1 MNMRRFFF
9 HLFLATAAAVAQP
22 RPEFD
27 VATVRLSPPDIR
39 ESYLP
44 TLDLQPGATLRIAGR
59 RLDEIIML
67 AYNVGVKQ
75 LQGPQWL
82 LEPTTDPS
90 IVTRFDIQA
99 KIPASAKKDDIPLM
113 LQKLLED
120 RFKLK
125 VHREQK
131 VTQVYSI
138 EVSKSGHR
146 LKAAVPNEFGSG
158 CRRIV
163 QQSEDYTAAA
173 DCYGMTM
180 NQFAQ
185 QLQSLGPA
193 YFREGP
199 IVDNTGLTGTY
210 DLRLEWRTLAEI
222 EAGMPGATLP
232 QAVEKLGLT
241 LNKKRETAE
250 MLVIDNCEKLPS
262 EN

>member
-1 MNMRRFFF
+1 MRFPQLYSL
-9 HLFLATAAAVAQP
+9 LFLTSSFVLAQA
-22 RPEFD
+22 RPEFE
-27 VATVRLSPPDIR
+27 VATVRISPQDIR

-44 TLDLQPGATLRIAGR
+44 TLDLQPGATLRISGR

-90 IVTRFDIQA
+90 VVTRFEIQA

-113 LQKLLED
+113 LQRLLED

-125 VHREQK
+125 VHREEK
-131 VTQVYSI
+131 STQVYALEI
-138 EVSKSGHR
+138 AKGGHK
-146 LKAAVPNEFGSG
+146 LKAAVPTEFGSG
-158 CRRIV
+158 CRRVV
-163 QQSEDYTAAA
+163 QGGEDYTAAA
-173 DCYGMTM
+173 DCYSVTAT
-180 NQFAQ
+180 QFVQ

-199 IVDNTGLTGTY
+199 IVDKTGLTGTY
-210 DLRLEWRTLAEI
+210 DLRLEWRLLAEI
-222 EAGMPGATLP
+222 EAGATGQTLP

-241 LNKKRETAE
+241 LNKKRESAE
-250 MLVIDNCEKLPS
+250 MLIIDNCEKLPS

>member
-1 MNMRRFFF
+1 
-9 HLFLATAAAVAQP
+9 
-22 RPEFD
+22 
-27 VATVRLSPPDIR
+27 
-39 ESYLP
+39 
-44 TLDLQPGATLRIAGR
+44 
-59 RLDEIIML
+59 
-67 AYNVGVKQ
+67 

-90 IVTRFDIQA
+90 VVTRFDITA
-99 KIPASAKKDDIPLM
+99 KIPANAKKDEIPLM

-131 VTQVYSI
+131 ATQVYAL
-138 EVSKSGHR
+138 EVAKGGHK
-146 LKAAVPNEFGSG
+146 LKTAVPTEFGSG
-158 CRRIV
+158 CRRVV
-163 QQSEDYTAAA
+163 QGGEDYTAAA
-173 DCYGMTM
+173 DCYSVTM
-180 NQFAQ
+180 QQFAQ

-199 IVDNTGLTGTY
+199 IVERTGLTGVY
-210 DLRLEWRTLAEI
+210 DLRLEWRLLAEI
-222 EAGMPGATLP
+222 EAGATGATLP

-241 LNKKRETAE
+241 LNKKRETAD